1 MPLGSSARSRNLD
14 IGTTVNL
21 HKLVYAIRRAALFRT
36 QGGGGMLDD
45 DAINE
50 QLWERDMFAWCV
62 TRDKSINCN
71 ILYI

>member
-1 MPLGSSARSRNLD
+1 
-14 IGTTVNL
+14 VNL
-21 HKLVYAIRRAALFRT
+21 HKLVYAIRRAALFRHRE
-36 QGGGGMLDD
+36 GGMLDEKMLDD